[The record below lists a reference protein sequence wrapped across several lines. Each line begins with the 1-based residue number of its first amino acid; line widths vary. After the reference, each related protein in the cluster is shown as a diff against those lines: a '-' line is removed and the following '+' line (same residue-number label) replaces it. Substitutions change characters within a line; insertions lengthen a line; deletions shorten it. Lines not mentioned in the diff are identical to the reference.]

1 MRAAVAILGLALT
14 LAGALGCRNNTL
26 LDFAMASAPR
36 ASAAL
41 ERIGPWE
48 LLAGDLHAH
57 VLPPDAPY
65 HVSRGLLETVR
76 IAREE
81 HLDFVVLTPHVPARF
96 FLLPEKR
103 EWVRGT
109 QRVLQAQIDAITRN
123 GTDTS
128 ILLVAGMEYTDHRF
142 GHVGLA
148 FADVDAVLDE
158 LPVGDLA
165 DRPELFFE
173 RWQAHGGIA
182 TINHPVL
189 RPIATA
195 PVREL
200 RADLSWRGFPL
211 PGSAERTPVA
221 PEIRWLSEN
230 AQTIETHNA
239 SVEHLRDQFF
249 MPDRD
254 WTLREA
260 TYLLDREARRQRR
273 RITPVGGS
281 DSHGLWLRPTTWVL
295 ASERSTAALR
305 DAIVAGRTCVRG
317 PEACLLEVRAGDGA
331 SHSVGA
337 SIATTAPVRAISARS
352 LRGSA
357 TWYVNGVASARSRP
371 GETISLPMSGRCSL
385 VRAAVGRSV
394 SAPIYVDCP
403 WADTPR
409 DATLKD
415 G

>member
-1 MRAAVAILGLALT
+1 VRAAIATIGLTLT

-26 LDFAMASAPR
+26 LDVAMSSAPR
-36 ASAAL
+36 AAAFR
-41 ERIGPWE
+41 ERVGPWE
-48 LLAGDLHAH
+48 LLAGDLHTH

-65 HVSRGLLETVR
+65 HVSRNLLETVS
-76 IAREE
+76 IALEE
-81 HLDFVVLTPHVPARF
+81 RLDFVVLTPHVPSRF
-96 FLLPEKR
+96 YLHPEKR

-109 QRVLQAQIDAITRN
+109 QRVLQAQIAAVTRD
-123 GTDTS
+123 GADTS
-128 ILLVAGMEYTDHRF
+128 VLLVPGMEYTDHRF

-148 FADVDAVLDE
+148 FADVDEVLDE
-158 LPVGDLA
+158 LPIADLA
-165 DRPELFFE
+165 ARPELFFE
-173 RWQAHGGIA
+173 AWQAHGGVA
-182 TINHPVL
+182 AINHPVL
-189 RPIATA
+189 RPIPTA
-195 PVREL
+195 PVPEL

-211 PGSAERTPVA
+211 AGSVEGAEVA
-221 PEIRWLSEN
+221 PEIRWLSRH

-249 MPDRD
+249 MSDRD

-260 TYLLDREARRQRR
+260 THLVDREARRQRR

-331 SHSVGA
+331 CHFVGA
-337 SIATTAPVRAISARS
+337 SIATAAPVRAISARA
-352 LRGSA
+352 LRGPT
-357 TWYVNGVASARSRP
+357 TWYVNGVATARSRA
-371 GETISLPMSGRCSL
+371 GEAISIPMSGRCTL
-385 VRAAVGRSV
+385 VRATVGRSV

-403 WADTPR
+403 WANPSSPVT
-409 DATLKD
+409 
-415 G
+415 GE

>member
-1 MRAAVAILGLALT
+1 VRAVVATIGLALALT
-14 LAGALGCRNNTL
+14 GALGCRNNTL
-26 LDFAMASAPR
+26 LDVAMASAPR
-36 ASAAL
+36 GSGASARL
-41 ERIGPWE
+41 GPWE

-65 HVSRGLLETVR
+65 HVSRRLVDTAR
-76 IAREE
+76 IARAEG
-81 HLDFVVLTPHVPARF
+81 LDFVVLTPHVPSRF
-96 FLLPEKR
+96 FLDPEKR

-109 QRVLQAQIDAITRN
+109 QRVLQAQIAAVTGDGA
-123 GTDTS
+123 DTGVL
-128 ILLVAGMEYTDHRF
+128 IVPGMEYTDPRF

-158 LPVGDLA
+158 LSVADLA
-165 DRPELFFE
+165 PRPELFFE
-173 RWQAHGGIA
+173 RWQAHGGVA

-189 RPIATA
+189 RPVTGA
-195 PVREL
+195 PVPEL

-211 PGSAERTPVA
+211 AGSVERMTVA
-221 PEIRWLSEN
+221 PEIGWLTRH

-239 SVEHLRDQFF
+239 SVEHLRDQYF

-260 TYLLDREARRQRR
+260 THLLDREARRQRR

-281 DSHGLWLRPTTWVL
+281 DSHGMWLRPTTWVL
-295 ASERSTAALR
+295 ASERTPGALR

-331 SHSVGA
+331 YHSVGA
-337 SIATTAPVRAISARS
+337 SIATVAPARAISARV
-352 LRGSA
+352 LRGTA
-357 TWYVNGVASARSRP
+357 TWYVNGAAAAQSRP
-371 GETISLPMSGRCSL
+371 GEVVSIPMSGRCSL

-394 SAPIYVDCP
+394 SAPVYVDCP
-403 WADTPR
+403 WASPSSQLT
-409 DATLKD
+409 
-415 G
+415 GG